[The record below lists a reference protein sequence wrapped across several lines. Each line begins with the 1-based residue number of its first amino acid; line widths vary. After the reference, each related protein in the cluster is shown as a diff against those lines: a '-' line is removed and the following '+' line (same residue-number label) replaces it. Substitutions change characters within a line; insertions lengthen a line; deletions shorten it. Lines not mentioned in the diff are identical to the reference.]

1 MLETLFSGGQNHA
14 VKLITIAGKDNC
26 GHDNGACKQNLCTE
40 GSSHIILYRSA
51 TRTQGASGV
60 VSCAAAA
67 HEIHATRKYETD
79 NSVEL
84 ARHQQ

>member
-40 GSSHIILYRSA
+40 GRSHIIYIEVLLER
-51 TRTQGASGV
+51 REQ
-60 VSCAAAA
+60 
-67 HEIHATRKYETD
+67 
-79 NSVEL
+79 VEWL
-84 ARHQQ
+84 VAQRLPKRYMLPLHMKQTIV